1 MNMLHSFKS
10 ILILTAAVSAF
21 FSCAGGPESSYGSPV
36 FGTVTGLEPVVMTE
50 YGAVLGENRD
60 GVAIFRGIPYGGSV
74 KLSDSEIVYPF
85 DRI

>member
-1 MNMLHSFKS
+1 MNMPHSFKS

-21 FSCAGGPESSYGSPV
+21 FSCAGD
-36 FGTVTGLEPVVMTE
+36 LEPVVMTE

-74 KLSDSEIVYPF
+74 KLSDLEIVYPF